1 MRIYNRGG
9 RSHYRYT
16 LRVLRSQFTPDDWWS
31 LMMELTVLAMVI
43 LMPVTR

>member
-16 LRVLRSQFTPDDWWS
+16 LRVLRSQFTMDDWWS
-31 LMMELTVLAMVI
+31 LMMGLTVLMLVI
-43 LMPVTR
+43 LMPVAR